1 MSTGLGICI
10 SVQKA
15 APETICFF
23 ASTHLIQCWFDVRRI
38 PIDLKR
44 RFQGWNTFSA
54 TFSSALWATCTGFRC
69 QAREACCRQCITD
82 VSSINCMC
90 ETWRSYE
97 DHDRS
102 WFIMIQGMS
111 HISRYGSPSRYLSD
125 LGSARSDRS
134 DSSAAGAA
142 LLAFHELEATADK
155 HGKQLHGKQ
164 TTGFQWG
171 TWCYSNE
178 IGMASQSEDLK
189 SMTWFHEE
197 ICGVRRFQGTCSRHR
212 LVWPKSSC
220 FLSLSNV
227 ETPILGYRYVRLTF
241 AGWPDARVLGIQIG
255 CPP

>member
-1 MSTGLGICI
+1 MHKCAKSCTRNHLFFCQHPFDPMLVWCPSDSHWLETAVSGMEHVFCYIFLGPMGPHAQV
-10 SVQKA
+10 SDAK
-15 APETICFF
+15 PERRVVDNVSQMYHPSIAC
-23 ASTHLIQCWFDVRRI
+23 VRH
-38 PIDLKR
+38 
-44 RFQGWNTFSA
+44 
-54 TFSSALWATCTGFRC
+54 
-69 QAREACCRQCITD
+69 
-82 VSSINCMC
+82 
-90 ETWRSYE
+90 E
-97 DHDRS
+97 DHMKIMIDS